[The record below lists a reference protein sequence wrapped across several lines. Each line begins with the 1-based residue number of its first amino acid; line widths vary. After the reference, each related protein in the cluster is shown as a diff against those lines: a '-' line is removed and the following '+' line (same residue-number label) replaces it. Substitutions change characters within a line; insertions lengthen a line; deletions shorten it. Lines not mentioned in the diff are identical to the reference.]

1 MMMPFRYNQQMNST
15 HTISIL
21 GGSGFVGTELC
32 TRLLQDN
39 ANIKLLTRDISSC
52 THFTSIANVT
62 IVCVQNY
69 TTETLVEALQ
79 GSDIVI
85 NLIGILNETGHNG
98 KQFYEVHTGITQNAL
113 NACQQLGIKRYL
125 QLSALNA
132 NVDGPSHY
140 LRSKGQ
146 AEQHLLTH
154 CDDVAVSIFQ
164 PSVIFGEHDSFLNRF
179 ASLLK
184 FIPLVFPLACAD
196 AKFSPVY
203 VGDVVAAMINS
214 IDDPSSHSQIYPL
227 CGPKTYT
234 LKQLVEYTANI
245 SGRPCKVI
253 SLPATLS
260 KIQAHIFEFIPGKP
274 LSIDNYHSLQ
284 VDSVCTDGST
294 CTTPLEEIAPN
305 YLGNH

>member
-1 MMMPFRYNQQMNST
+1 MTRFHYNHDMNST

-39 ANIKLLTRDISSC
+39 VKIKLLTRDISSC
-52 THFTSIANVT
+52 THFTSVANIT
-62 IVCVQNY
+62 IVCVRDY
-69 TTETLVEALQ
+69 TTESLVESIK
-79 GSDIVI
+79 GSDTVI

-98 KQFYEVHTGITQNAL
+98 KQFYDVHTGITQNAL
-113 NACQQLGIKRYL
+113 HACQQLGIKRYL

-164 PSVIFGEHDSFLNRF
+164 PSVIFGENDSFLNRF
-179 ASLLK
+179 TSLLK
-184 FIPLVFPLACAD
+184 FIPIVFPLACAD

-203 VGDVVAAMINS
+203 VGDVIKTMIDS

-227 CGPKTYT
+227 CGPNTYT
-234 LKQLVEYTANI
+234 LKQLVEYTAKI
-245 SGRPCKVI
+245 SGHRCKVI
-253 SLPATLS
+253 SLPPALS
-260 KIQAHIFEFIPGKP
+260 KIQAYVFEFVPGKP

-284 VDSVCTDGST
+284 VDSVCVNKSK
-294 CTTPLEEIAPN
+294 CTTTLEEIAPN
-305 YLGNH
+305 YLGNN